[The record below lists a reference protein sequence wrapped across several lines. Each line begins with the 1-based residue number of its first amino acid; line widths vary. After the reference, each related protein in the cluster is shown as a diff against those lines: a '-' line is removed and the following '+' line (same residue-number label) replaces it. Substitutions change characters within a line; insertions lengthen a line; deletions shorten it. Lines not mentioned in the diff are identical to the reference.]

1 MVAVR
6 PRLLP
11 VAMGLAAL
19 ATVGWACLEPDP
31 GPAAPAAAATALK
44 WSEAARDA
52 LVPTCGTC
60 HRSDLPTA
68 KPGALAI
75 FDLTKDMWWMTL
87 TEDHDA
93 GLLRRVKG
101 SSDITDEDKHA
112 VEAFLEELRHATP
125 VEERRRA
132 AS

>member
-1 MVAVR
+1 MVTVR

-11 VAMGLAAL
+11 VAMGLAAV
-19 ATVGWACLEPDP
+19 ATAGWACLEPE
-31 GPAAPAAAATALK
+31 PASAPATTLE
-44 WSEAARDA
+44 WSERARDA

-75 FDLTKDMWWMTL
+75 FDLTKDMWWVTL
-87 TEDHDA
+87 TEEHDA
-93 GLLRRVKG
+93 GLLKRVKG

-112 VEAFLEELRHATP
+112 VEAFLEELRPATP
-125 VEERRRA
+125 RSSPPIPEP
-132 AS
+132 